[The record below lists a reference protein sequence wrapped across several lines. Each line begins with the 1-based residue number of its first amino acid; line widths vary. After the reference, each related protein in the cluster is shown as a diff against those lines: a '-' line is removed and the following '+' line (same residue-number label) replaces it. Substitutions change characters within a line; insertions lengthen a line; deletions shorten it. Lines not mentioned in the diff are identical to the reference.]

1 MITVTKVSERVRAI
15 SGSATPEMMRAAIR
29 AKLRTGTSKQTI
41 CWLVCAYAPPDATN
55 DRTEG
60 SVPRLPVEL
69 IPDEKRGAFL
79 DALSKLPDAPIVTKI
94 DRLVG

>member
-1 MITVTKVSERVRAI
+1 VTKVSERVKAI
-15 SGSATPEMMRAAIR
+15 SGSTTPEMMRAAIR

-41 CWLVCAYAPPDATN
+41 CWLVCAYAPPGATN

-79 DALSKLPDAPIVTKI
+79 DALSKLPDRVVTTI
-94 DRLVG
+94 DRLVGTLD